1 MAAKFLGNIMMFAGN
16 FEIKDNAFCNGQ
28 LISIAQNTALFS
40 ILGTNFGGNGTSTFA
55 LPDLR
60 KRCPIGA
67 GIYLDPDTNEL
78 INYPLGQAGGL
89 EMVSLSISTLPAHDH
104 DKKIQAA
111 ISSGGAATTSTAQGS
126 LPADTIFSSST
137 SLYSTTAGAG
147 LMAPMSLNLNPNT
160 QNTGDS
166 LPHSNMQPFQT
177 LNFIVAL
184 RGVFPSRN

>member
-1 MAAKFLGNIMMFAGN
+1 MGAKFLGNIMMFAGN

-40 ILGTNFGGNGTSTFA
+40 ILGTNYGGNGTSTFA

-67 GIYLDPDTNEL
+67 GIYLDPDTNEQ
-78 INYPLGQAGGL
+78 INYSLGQTGGL
-89 EMVSLSISTLPAHDH
+89 ETVSLSVLTLPAHDH

-111 ISSGGAATTSTAQGS
+111 ISSGGAATTSSAQGS
-126 LPADTIFSSST
+126 LPASSST
-137 SLYSTTAGAG
+137 SLYSTTAGPE

-160 QNTGDS
+160 QNTGS
-166 LPHSNMQPFQT
+166 SAPHSNMQPFQT
-177 LNFIVAL
+177 LNFIIAL
-184 RGVFPSRN
+184 RGIFPSRN